1 MNRYRYTC
9 EVCLRTEILSA
20 DEAFD
25 QGWDVPPRVGV
36 FGVISPR
43 LCPKCPT
50 PDTVWWLVMMECRS
64 AEALPLIVPANAP
77 INTPPAIGAAPKAI
91 SAITDM
97 PTSLHQHG
105 GQYAA

>member
-25 QGWDVPPRVGV
+25 QGWDVPPRIGV

-64 AEALPLIVPANAP
+64 AEALTDRQRAAVDRMLAEPESLAL
-77 INTPPAIGAAPKAI
+77 TPEEAAA
-91 SAITDM
+91 
-97 PTSLHQHG
+97 
-105 GQYAA
+105 YE